1 MWVIAYH
8 GAFRMTQTT
17 DAAPLFSDLRA
28 CLDDDLA
35 AAVAELPEGWWW
47 SGGVCSVSCHAS
59 IGPDRA
65 YVGQPM
71 LNAFDD
77 GFHVDLA
84 QPATLAQAVKACI
97 AQAKEAI
104 VALRGKAPTP

>member
-1 MWVIAYH
+1 MN
-8 GAFRMTQTT
+8 
-17 DAAPLFSDLRA
+17 APSFSDLRF
-28 CLDDDLA
+28 CLADDLA
-35 AAVAELPEGWWW
+35 AAVSKLPHGWWW

-77 GFHVDLA
+77 GFHADLA
-84 QPATLAQAVKACI
+84 QPATLAEAVRACI
-97 AQAKEAI
+97 EQAEEAI
-104 VALRGKAPTP
+104 RALAAEGL